1 MEERRLPVRVLLL
14 GVMHKEKSKLY
25 MASVLW
31 SDQNEIIIYRT
42 LEEFRTLHITLKKKC
57 AALNVGPFQKSVR
70 TVPKFKAEKVKKGLQ
85 KNSYSK
91 SLLRLKLLE
100 EYCTAL
106 LSAVPSV
113 SQSSELVQFLL
124 PSPDDLKPEFS
135 QNSIVVMPSED
146 TLGRSSNPKS
156 DAGVTKPFVTQMYRC
171 IAAYETKD
179 TKNRPFKV
187 EVGETVDVLIK
198 DKAGWWLVENEAKCL
213 AWFPAPYLENAEAD
227 DEGADQELG
236 ENALCVATKSYKSTK
251 IDELSVEIGS
261 VVEVLRKSNDGWW
274 LVRYNC
280 RTGYIPSMY
289 LQPYI
294 NPRVQMI
301 GAQRG
306 LQTSSLHLARLQ
318 VSANSSP
325 MIPGHELSRSQCNLL
340 QIPGGNLSLR
350 DKSKSHSLNVLTD
363 VHHEPPTAEVEPA
376 EDSRARS
383 LSGGSSIE
391 TFSYSGSSSSS
402 GSVDVSSP
410 EDVQRCRTTQPD
422 CLNPTNNKL
431 LPATSEL
438 NMFNLP
444 RSPKVPPRP
453 QAQEI
458 LKRCTTMT
466 RKNVSRSQMFSPTVD
481 IHSR

>member
-1 MEERRLPVRVLLL
+1 M
-14 GVMHKEKSKLY
+14 K
-25 MASVLW
+25 
-31 SDQNEIIIYRT
+31 
-42 LEEFRTLHITLKKKC
+42 
-57 AALNVGPFQKSVR
+57 KSVQEHGR
-70 TVPKFKAEKVKKGLQ
+70 KDLLMHLLWFVPDIISWNLI
-85 KNSYSK
+85 
-91 SLLRLKLLE
+91 
-100 EYCTAL
+100 AL
-106 LSAVPSV
+106 L
-113 SQSSELVQFLL
+113 F
-124 PSPDDLKPEFS
+124 
-135 QNSIVVMPSED
+135 
-146 TLGRSSNPKS
+146 
-156 DAGVTKPFVTQMYRC
+156 
-171 IAAYETKD
+171 
-179 TKNRPFKV
+179 
-187 EVGETVDVLIK
+187 
-198 DKAGWWLVENEAKCL
+198 
-213 AWFPAPYLENAEAD
+213 YL
-227 DEGADQELG
+227 
-236 ENALCVATKSYKSTK
+236 
-251 IDELSVEIGS
+251 
-261 VVEVLRKSNDGWW
+261 
-274 LVRYNC
+274 RYNC

-410 EDVQRCRTTQPD
+410 EDIQRCRTTQPD

-481 IHSR
+481 IHSRWTQLWNPFHYSNLM